1 MAEDLNLDQIEE
13 LKKEGP
19 ENLRVKYSTLQAY
32 INSVVTFRFT
42 TLGFFL
48 AAVALILS
56 GTPYRGKYILLCVIT
71 FALYLIELRNRFLKN
86 DLGAQAD
93 KIEEKWDIVENY
105 DLVPSTIFIVV
116 INKKDDKI
124 NYDNRK
130 LKLKKFLGITIQLK
144 DITTHSFAL
153 DILYFSVF
161 FYALIQAIR

>member
-1 MAEDLNLDQIEE
+1 MAENLNLDQIDE

-56 GTPYRGKYILLCVIT
+56 GTPCRGKFILLSLIT
-71 FALYLIELRNRFLKN
+71 FALYIIELRNRFLKN
-86 DLGAQAD
+86 DLGEQAWQ
-93 KIEEKWDIVENY
+93 IEKKWGIIEDY
-105 DLVPSTIFIVV
+105 KPDPTTIFGMV
-116 INKKDDKI
+116 INTKDEKTENGKPKREPFGTFLTPKI
-124 NYDNRK
+124 
-130 LKLKKFLGITIQLK
+130 
-144 DITTHSFAL
+144 THSLGL

-161 FYALIQAIR
+161 FYSLYNILR